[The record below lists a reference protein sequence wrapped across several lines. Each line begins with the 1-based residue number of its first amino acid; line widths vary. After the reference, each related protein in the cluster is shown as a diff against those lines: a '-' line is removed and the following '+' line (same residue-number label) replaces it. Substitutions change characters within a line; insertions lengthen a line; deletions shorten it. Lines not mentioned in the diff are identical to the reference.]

1 MLTFVVGGDNIYK
14 LSRGGAPKR
23 ALKREKLS
31 TLENEI
37 NDLVK
42 RIWRTKVLQKNFK
55 MGIDTE
61 ALDVLKCNS
70 RIGQKNTKKFV
81 KKFENGVDKVK
92 PVC

>member
-1 MLTFVVGGDNIYK
+1 MYK
-14 LSRGGAPKR
+14 LSRDGAPKR
-23 ALKREKLS
+23 ALEREKLS

-61 ALDVLKCNS
+61 ALDVLECSS
-70 RIGQKNTKKFV
+70 RPNKKSQKNL
-81 KKFENGVDKVK
+81 
-92 PVC
+92 